1 VIILGILAF
10 GMGIGWLAQLILG
23 RESRRTD
30 WVMALVAGLAG
41 SLLGGVVANLI
52 SGDGLKFHL
61 SGFIGTLGGALVIT
75 AVWEYFQRKRLSEQ
89 QAEARNARRSGRHH

>member
-41 SLLGGVVANLI
+41 SFLGGLVANLI
-52 SGDGLKFHL
+52 SGDGLKFHA
-61 SGFIGTLGGALVIT
+61 SGLIGTLGGALVIT